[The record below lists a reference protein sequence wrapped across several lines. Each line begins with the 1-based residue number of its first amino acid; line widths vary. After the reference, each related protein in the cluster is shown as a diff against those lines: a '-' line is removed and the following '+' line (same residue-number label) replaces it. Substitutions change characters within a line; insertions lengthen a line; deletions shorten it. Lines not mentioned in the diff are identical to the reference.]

1 MNYQQ
6 AEKLKLTTP
15 ICKFKYAW
23 LVEPDTK
30 FDAPVFKVIA
40 LIPAAEATAIE
51 QQLEE
56 LLERFKLQ
64 LKTAEPNRK
73 YKLASPAFEYTEE
86 DGEPVFALK
95 MKRKAS
101 GISKSGQPYTSSVA
115 LFDSQGKPITNT
127 APLSKMGAGT
137 TGRLTFIAQPYN
149 SPFGVGISVKVLAA
163 QIINFVPYGGGSDSH
178 GFTPVE
184 NGWTEEESE
193 AEAVPFDSSA
203 QVKDTGDFG
212 DF

>member
-6 AEKLKLTTP
+6 TEKLKLTTP

-30 FDAPVFKVIA
+30 FDAPVYKVTA
-40 LIPAAEATAIE
+40 LIPAAEASAIE
-51 QQLEE
+51 EQLGEM
-56 LLERFKLQ
+56 LERYKQQ

-73 YKLASPAFEYTEE
+73 FKLAPPAFEYTEE
-86 DGEPVFALK
+86 DGEAVFALK

-101 GISKSGQPYTSSVA
+101 GISKSGQPYTASVA
-115 LFDSQGKPITNT
+115 LFDSQGKTITNT

-137 TGRLTFIAQPYN
+137 TGRLTFIASPYN
-149 SPFGVGISVKVLAA
+149 SPFGVGVSVKILAA
-163 QIINFVPYGGGSDSH
+163 QIINFVPYGGGSESH

-184 NGWTEEESE
+184 NGWTEDQ

-203 QVKDTGDFG
+203 QVRDDGDFG